1 MRISVFRAAPVP
13 VSPEDKRAAKKRR
26 QEEIYEERME
36 QMEQDI
42 PEIVIDKQKTKDSD
56 YVYFCNTDT
65 ESDDNDNSFDKVST
79 KRRKNTVDLIT
90 VALIANKYGVSNR
103 AAAAIA
109 SAVLIDYEFLSLD
122 DAHLLVSEKKI
133 RDRREKLLA
142 SSAAGRTEHVSAPG
156 NVTMVVWD
164 AKETRPMTLKE
175 IEGKQFRVSGGKAD
189 TYVMTYEP
197 EGQYLGQFTVQGVAT
212 KDTPY
217 AKLVAIKI
225 YETVI
230 SLGIPWDQ
238 VEVCGHDTEN
248 TNTGCWNGI
257 VVFLEFLIGR
267 KLERAPCCLHL
278 NEVCISPKAFS
289 KFALITLF
297 PVALSGPL
305 PSS

>member
-1 MRISVFRAAPVP
+1 MGISAFRAAPVP
-13 VSPEDKRAAKKRR
+13 VSPEDKRAAKRR
-26 QEEIYEERME
+26 REEEDYEDRVL
-36 QMEQDI
+36 QMEQDM

-65 ESDDNDNSFDKVST
+65 ESDDNDKDSYDKVST

-90 VALIANKYGVSNR
+90 VALIANKYGISNR

-109 SAVLIDYEFLSLD
+109 SAVLIDYEYLSLD

-142 SSAAGRTEHVSAPG
+142 CSAAGRTEHVSAPG

-164 AKETRPMTLKE
+164 AKETRPMTQKE
-175 IEGKQFRVSGGKAD
+175 IEGRQFRVSGGKAD

-212 KDTPY
+212 KETPY

-248 TNTGCWNGI
+248 TNTGQWKGI

-278 NEVCISPKAFS
+278 NEVCIFPKHF
-289 KFALITLF
+289 
-297 PVALSGPL
+297 
-305 PSS
+305 